1 MKRNKTPV
9 DWKKLMEPFKKYQ
22 YALLILL
29 VGLVLLVWP
38 AGTGGGT
45 QQDAEVSGGTTGE
58 VEESQY
64 LNDLETRLAKSLSK
78 IDGVGEAEVVL
89 TLRAGSETILAADQT
104 VDSDSEK
111 METVVISSGSGQ
123 QTTVTT
129 QVLYP
134 TFQGALVVCDG
145 GNSATVRLNVLKAV
159 EALTGL
165 KADNITVCAT
175 TGGKES

>member
-1 MKRNKTPV
+1 MKGSGTPF
-9 DWKKLMEPFKKYQ
+9 DWKKLLEPLKKYQ

-29 VGLVLLVWP
+29 VGVVLLVWP
-38 AGTGGGT
+38 VGTGGSG
-45 QQDAEVSGGTTGE
+45 QQSAEVTGSTTGE
-58 VEESQY
+58 ADESRY
-64 LNDLETRLAKSLSK
+64 LTELEARLAKSLSK

-89 TLRAGSETILAADQT
+89 TLRAGSETLLASDHT
-104 VDSDSEK
+104 VDADSEK
-111 METVVISSGSGQ
+111 TEAVVINNGSGQ